1 MNNYENNFS
10 AGMKFLV
17 QHICIIYR
25 SVEFYK
31 EIDYISIH
39 FHQDAIII
47 LLINIYALLP
57 GNDSIQ

>member
-25 SVEFYK
+25 SVEFM
-31 EIDYISIH
+31 
-39 FHQDAIII
+39 
-47 LLINIYALLP
+47 
-57 GNDSIQ
+57 